1 MDDEPTC
8 TFCGAKKSQVIS
20 ITLAVV
26 AIVITI
32 LNAIY
37 FNGRR

>member
-1 MDDEPTC
+1 MEKQETRER
-8 TFCGAKKSQVIS
+8 AMSESQVIS

>member
-1 MDDEPTC
+1 MDKRETRER
-8 TFCGAKKSQVIS
+8 AMSESQVIS
-20 ITLAVV
+20 ITLAVA

>member
-1 MDDEPTC
+1 MSE
-8 TFCGAKKSQVIS
+8 SHVIS
-20 ITLAVV
+20 ITLSVT
-26 AIVITI
+26 AIVITT